1 MATDRDGVVG
11 FVGLDDL
18 SLDMAASLL
27 RAGYKVQAF
36 EVITR
41 KVCSLLCLFIL
52 LFEFVL
58 FGC

>member
-1 MATDRDGVVG
+1 MATDGAAVVG

-18 SLDMAASLL
+18 SLDMAAALL

-41 KVCSLLCLFIL
+41 KVFSRPCF
-52 LFEFVL
+52 
-58 FGC
+58 